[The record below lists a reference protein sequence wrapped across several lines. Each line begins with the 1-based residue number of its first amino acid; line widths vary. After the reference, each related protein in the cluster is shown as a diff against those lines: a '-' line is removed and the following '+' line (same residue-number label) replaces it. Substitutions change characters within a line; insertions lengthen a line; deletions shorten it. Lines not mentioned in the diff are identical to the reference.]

1 MRWLAIRCP
10 IKRSLSDKSDKSDKS
25 DESGGLEGA
34 LVNIS
39 C

>member
-1 MRWLAIRCP
+1 MRWRAIRCP
-10 IKRSLSDKSDKSDKS
+10 IKRSLSDKSDKS